1 MTPYQYRKSHCGD
14 NTISRPSY
22 LHNGISYTGNRTSL
36 YWIGALLPNEKYE
49 YELFI
54 ACSIVAEDQQ
64 TEDWTFTSVL
74 IVNINTLS
82 HKHFVIGVLCYNC
95 FTTSSRGFFP
105 SGAKQL
111 TLPNFI
117 LFAMLTLP
125 NIWRACCQFSAKPLS
140 KLWSLY
146 FLLALRNQYG
156 FLNHRGNKI

>member
-14 NTISRPSY
+14 KMISRPSY

-54 ACSIVAEDQQ
+54 AYSIQYDSRGGPTDRRLNIYVR
-64 TEDWTFTSVL
+64 L
-74 IVNINTLS
+74 NINTLS
-82 HKHFVIGVLCYNC
+82 HKHFIIGVLWYNC
-95 FTTSSRGFFP
+95 FTTSSGGFFP

-117 LFAMLTLP
+117 LFAILTY
-125 NIWRACCQFSAKPLS
+125 IWRACCQFSAKPLS

-146 FLLALRNQYG
+146 FLLADNALW

>member
-1 MTPYQYRKSHCGD
+1 MEIRRSHDRLISTMGFPIPATGHLYIESGPCFQTKYT
-14 NTISRPSY
+14 NTNS
-22 LHNGISYTGNRTSL
+22 
-36 YWIGALLPNEKYE
+36 LLP
-49 YELFI
+49 
-54 ACSIVAEDQQ
+54 VAYSHGGPTDRRLNIY
-64 TEDWTFTSVL
+64 VRL
-74 IVNINTLS
+74 NINTLS
-82 HKHFVIGVLCYNC
+82 HKHFIIGVLCYNC

-146 FLLALRNQYG
+146 FLLADNALRNQYG
-156 FLNHRGNKI
+156 FHNHRGNKI